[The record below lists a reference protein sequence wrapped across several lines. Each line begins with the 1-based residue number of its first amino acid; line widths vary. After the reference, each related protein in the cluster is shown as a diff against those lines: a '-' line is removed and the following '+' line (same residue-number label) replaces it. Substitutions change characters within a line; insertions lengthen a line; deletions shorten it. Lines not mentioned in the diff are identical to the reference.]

1 MTVGCGPSRQLVLK
15 MGEPLPGGCSGGKQG
30 WGCWTQ
36 SLGSAPTRV
45 LTPLML
51 GTASSAPS
59 CQAGSQHL
67 AMAQGIANSLR
78 ASGSSVT
85 GTDGELEGWVMCVTP
100 LCDLNKVSL
109 VCILGTRY
117 TVLITVAT
125 ICCYFF
131 HLILTKAQW
140 VGGFSEE
147 ETEVLR
153 PK

>member
-117 TVLITVAT
+117 T
-125 ICCYFF
+125 FNNSGH
-131 HLILTKAQW
+131 HLLLFLPFNPHQSP
-140 VGGFSEE
+140 VGGWLF
-147 ETEVLR
+147 R
-153 PK
+153 RGN

>member
-1 MTVGCGPSRQLVLK
+1 
-15 MGEPLPGGCSGGKQG
+15 
-30 WGCWTQ
+30 
-36 SLGSAPTRV
+36 
-45 LTPLML
+45 ML
-51 GTASSAPS
+51 GTASSPTS

-78 ASGSSVT
+78 PSGSSVP

-140 VGGFSEE
+140 VCGFSEE
-147 ETEVLR
+147 ETEILR